1 MTLVLLKG
9 ANDMGKIH
17 NPQADRMYLNERQ
30 VAARLGVSE
39 KWCQKHR
46 ANGTGPTW
54 SKFEG
59 AVRYALQ
66 DLDEYEAN
74 CRQC

>member
-1 MTLVLLKG
+1 MTAVQYQQSNRL
-9 ANDMGKIH
+9 
-17 NPQADRMYLNERQ
+17 YLNERQ

-46 ANGTGPTW
+46 ANGTGPKW

-59 AVRYALQ
+59 AVRYSLPE
-66 DLDEYEAN
+66 LEEYEAQS
-74 CRQC
+74 RKT